1 MSNYSNSY
9 EVLLNKN
16 DDSNINNILKN
27 KTTLSLHDYQKI
39 ELEKQYNKLYENSII
54 VNNAAIDEKEQLRV
68 YNLSL
73 KTLAKNTSQTCIDLL
88 NDLSMFLK
96 KKDKTW
102 NGFVYI
108 LVKDDRLIYIGI
120 ILVIISIL
128 LYMIGVTE

>member
-73 KTLAKNTSQTCIDLL
+73 KTLAKNTSQTCINLL
-88 NDLSMFLK
+88 NDLTMFLK

-108 LVKDDRLIYIGI
+108 FVKDDNLIYIGI
-120 ILVIISIL
+120 ILIILSIL
-128 LYMIGVTE
+128 LYMISVTE

>member
-16 DDSNINNILKN
+16 DESNINNILKN

-73 KTLAKNTSQTCIDLL
+73 KTLAKNTSQTCINLL
-88 NDLSMFLK
+88 NDLTMFLK

-108 LVKDDRLIYIGI
+108 FVKDDNLIYIGI
-120 ILVIISIL
+120 ILIIISIL
-128 LYMIGVTE
+128 LYMISVTE